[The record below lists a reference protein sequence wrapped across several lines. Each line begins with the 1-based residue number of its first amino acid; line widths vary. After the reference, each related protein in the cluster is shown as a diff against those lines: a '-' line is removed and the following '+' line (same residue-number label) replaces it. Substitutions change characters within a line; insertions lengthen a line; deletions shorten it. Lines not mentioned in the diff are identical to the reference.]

1 MVKMEYTVPV
11 TWYKGV
17 YQDVKGAV
25 SAARPFSFVHTEKA
39 KKAILCLH
47 GYAGYPGEMVRPATD
62 ISEKGFDV
70 YVPRLP
76 GMGTTGEDFMRSRR
90 KDWLGVAV
98 NAARDLKA
106 KYDDVFIVGH
116 SMGSALAILAAAEC
130 GIRRIVTACPAI
142 SYSGWKPPRPFS
154 VMLLFSLLKKRI
166 PTAWHHQSE
175 YVLYYENAPCDDDYL
190 GGEYWSWVY
199 IREVYE
205 LMKLMKEADDALSS
219 LDADILTI
227 SGGKDLTVGDK
238 SSLEIMEKGRG
249 QNKHVHIPECTH
261 FLYYDIDKSGE
272 EKAVSA
278 TLDWLL
284 R

>member
-98 NAARDLKA
+98 NAARALGIQWA
-106 KYDDVFIVGH
+106 QRLRYLPQQ
-116 SMGSALAILAAAEC
+116 SAA
-130 GIRRIVTACPAI
+130 
-142 SYSGWKPPRPFS
+142 
-154 VMLLFSLLKKRI
+154 
-166 PTAWHHQSE
+166 
-175 YVLYYENAPCDDDYL
+175 
-190 GGEYWSWVY
+190 
-199 IREVYE
+199 
-205 LMKLMKEADDALSS
+205 
-219 LDADILTI
+219 
-227 SGGKDLTVGDK
+227 
-238 SSLEIMEKGRG
+238 
-249 QNKHVHIPECTH
+249 
-261 FLYYDIDKSGE
+261 
-272 EKAVSA
+272 
-278 TLDWLL
+278 
-284 R
+284 

>member
-1 MVKMEYTVPV
+1 MRRSGGVVIPMQSNFDNIKFIVGDQDTVVRMQSVNPLPV
-11 TWYKGV
+11 FSEETVSFLNALSRVLIRTGKAFS
-17 YQDVKGAV
+17 DVVTFGFWCRC
-25 SAARPFSFVHTEKA
+25 AALLAE
-39 KKAILCLH
+39 
-47 GYAGYPGEMVRPATD
+47 
-62 ISEKGFDV
+62 
-70 YVPRLP
+70 
-76 GMGTTGEDFMRSRR
+76 
-90 KDWLGVAV
+90 
-98 NAARDLKA
+98 KA

-142 SYSGWKPPRPFS
+142 SYSGWKPPRPFP

-205 LMKLMKEADDALSS
+205 LMKLMKEADDALPS